1 MIMILDLMMI
11 QRVKF
16 TTDEGTVA
24 TDDDY
29 SNKSN
34 KLGLSCAKLSRA

>member
-1 MIMILDLMMI
+1 MLVDLMMI

-24 TDDDY
+24 ADDDDY

-34 KLGLSCAKLSRA
+34 KLGLSYAKLSKL